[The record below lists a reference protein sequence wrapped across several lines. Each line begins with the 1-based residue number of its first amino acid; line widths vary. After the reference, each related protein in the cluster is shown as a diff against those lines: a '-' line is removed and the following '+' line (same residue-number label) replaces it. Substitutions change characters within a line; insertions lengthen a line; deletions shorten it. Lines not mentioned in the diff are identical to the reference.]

1 MDYVYKQGGLEIT
14 ASFLDRLKNLGFEYA
29 TKAGISI
36 SIADI
41 IVPNDKQKAIDEAK
55 KQVREIQNSYNLGL
69 ITSGKDTIKSLIF
82 GKVQIMSFQKR

>member
-1 MDYVYKQGGLEIT
+1 MDHVYKQGGLQTT
-14 ASFLDRLKNLGFEYA
+14 ASFLDKLKNLGFEYA

-55 KQVREIQNSYNLGL
+55 SK
-69 ITSGKDTIKSLIF
+69 
-82 GKVQIMSFQKR
+82 

>member
-41 IVPNDKQKAIDEAK
+41 IVPNDKQKLSM
-55 KQVREIQNSYNLGL
+55 KQKTSKRNS
-69 ITSGKDTIKSLIF
+69 KIF
-82 GKVQIMSFQKR
+82 IISV